1 MYVYYYSSNF
11 LSSNINMRKLDIE
24 YLKKEFIGKTF
35 NCLTVLDVFKE
46 DSIRV

>member
-11 LSSNINMRKLDIE
+11 LSSNVNMRKLDIE
-24 YLKKEFIGKTF
+24 DLKKEFIGKTF

-46 DSIRV
+46 DSYRV